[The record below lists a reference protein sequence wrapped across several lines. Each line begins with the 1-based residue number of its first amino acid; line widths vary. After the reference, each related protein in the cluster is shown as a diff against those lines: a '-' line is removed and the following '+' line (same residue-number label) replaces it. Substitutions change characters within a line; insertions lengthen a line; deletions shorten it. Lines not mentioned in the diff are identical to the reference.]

1 MSAEN
6 FLSYRYLFSK
16 TNYNLVSIISKF
28 SILVLL
34 IAYFSFFTILSVF
47 SGLEEYSLSFSK
59 SFDPDIKLEPKEGLF
74 LDYTKKTDS
83 ILTNNEMVIS
93 FGKIVR
99 GNVIVK
105 YDEKTEYAEILGV
118 DEAFRKI
125 ITIDSI
131 TEIGRFP
138 TLTKNEAMT
147 SYDLA
152 SGLDIILY
160 NAAGIFNV
168 LSLNTGYPEA
178 SFNPIKNSIPLI
190 STGVFKSRNDL
201 NKNSIITSSKIV
213 QNLYGLS
220 ETQFS
225 EIIIKTDS
233 EVKLVNS
240 LKKELGLYKIKSHRE
255 LNDTLFKI
263 MNSEKIVVSLIMI
276 LIVIVS
282 TFNVVASTV
291 MLIVEKEKDIK
302 TLKSI
307 GMTKKSIKLLFF
319 KNNFLINMIGGVVG
333 ISLSFVVICLQIYF
347 SFFKIPGLDTAY
359 PVAIDLTNLLIVL
372 GTLIFV
378 GIFSGLISSLVVKK
392 LDS

>member
-59 SFDPDIKLEPKEGLF
+59 SFDPDVKLEPKEGLF
-74 LDYTKKTDS
+74 LNYTKKTDS

-152 SGLDIILY
+152 SGLDIVLY

-190 STGVFKSRNDL
+190 STGIFKSRNDL

-213 QNLYGLS
+213 QNLYGLDR
-220 ETQFS
+220 TQFS
-225 EIIIKTDS
+225 EIVIKTDA
-233 EVKLVNS
+233 EEKLVKS
-240 LKKELGLYKIKSHRE
+240 LKKELSLYKIKSHRE

-263 MNSEKIVVSLIMI
+263 MNSEKIAVSLIMI

-282 TFNVVASTV
+282 TFNVVASSV
-291 MLIVEKEKDIK
+291 MLIVEKEKNIK
-302 TLKSI
+302 TLKAI
-307 GMTKKSIKLLFF
+307 GMKKKSIKLLFF
-319 KNNFLINMIGGVVG
+319 KNNFLVNIIGGVVG
-333 ISLSFVVICLQIYF
+333 ISLSFIVIYVQIYF
-347 SFFKIPGLDTAY
+347 SFFKIPGLNTAY

-372 GTLIFV
+372 ATIMFV
-378 GIFSGLISSLVVKK
+378 GVFSGLISSLVVKK
-392 LDS
+392 LDG

>member
-93 FGKIVR
+93 FGKIVK
-99 GNVIVK
+99 GNVVVK

-118 DEAFRKI
+118 DEAFRKV

-131 TEIGRFP
+131 TEVGRFP
-138 TLTKNEAMT
+138 ALTKNEAIT

-152 SGLDIILY
+152 SGLDLVLY
-160 NAAGIFNV
+160 NTAGIFNV
-168 LSLNTGYPEA
+168 LSLNTDYPEA

-378 GIFSGLISSLVVKK
+378 GIFSGLISSLAVKK

>member
-93 FGKIVR
+93 FGKIVK
-99 GNVIVK
+99 GNVVVK

-118 DEAFRKI
+118 DEAFRKV

-131 TEIGRFP
+131 TEVGRFP
-138 TLTKNEAMT
+138 ALTKNEAIT

-152 SGLDIILY
+152 SGLDLVLY
-160 NAAGIFNV
+160 NTAGIFNV
-168 LSLNTGYPEA
+168 LSLNTDYPEA

>member
-83 ILTNNEMVIS
+83 ILANNEMVIS
-93 FGKIVR
+93 FGKIVK
-99 GNVIVK
+99 GNVVVK

-118 DEAFRKI
+118 DEAFRKV

-131 TEIGRFP
+131 TEVGRFP
-138 TLTKNEAMT
+138 ALTKNEAIT

-152 SGLDIILY
+152 SGLDLVLY
-160 NAAGIFNV
+160 NTAGIFNV
-168 LSLNTGYPEA
+168 LSLNTDYPEA

-378 GIFSGLISSLVVKK
+378 GIFSGLISSLAVKK

>member
-1 MSAEN
+1 
-6 FLSYRYLFSK
+6 
-16 TNYNLVSIISKF
+16 
-28 SILVLL
+28 
-34 IAYFSFFTILSVF
+34 
-47 SGLEEYSLSFSK
+47 
-59 SFDPDIKLEPKEGLF
+59 
-74 LDYTKKTDS
+74 
-83 ILTNNEMVIS
+83 MVIS

-118 DEAFRKI
+118 DEAFRKV

-131 TEIGRFP
+131 TEVGRFP
-138 TLTKNEAMT
+138 ALTKNEAIT

-152 SGLDIILY
+152 SGLDLVLY
-160 NAAGIFNV
+160 NTAGIFNV
-168 LSLNTGYPEA
+168 LSLNTDYPEA

>member
-59 SFDPDIKLEPKEGLF
+59 SFDPDIKIEPKEGLF

-93 FGKIVR
+93 FGKIVK
-99 GNVIVK
+99 GNVVVK

-118 DEAFRKI
+118 DEAFRKV

-131 TEIGRFP
+131 TEVGRFP
-138 TLTKNEAMT
+138 ALTKNEAIT

-152 SGLDIILY
+152 SGLDLVLY
-160 NAAGIFNV
+160 NTAGIFNV
-168 LSLNTGYPEA
+168 LSLNTDYPEA

-378 GIFSGLISSLVVKK
+378 GIFSGLISSLAVKK

>member
-59 SFDPDIKLEPKEGLF
+59 SFDPDVKLEPKEGLF
-74 LDYTKKTDS
+74 LNYTKKTDS

-152 SGLDIILY
+152 SGLDIVLY

-190 STGVFKSRNDL
+190 STGIFKSRNDL

-213 QNLYGLS
+213 QNLYGLDK
-220 ETQFS
+220 TQFS
-225 EIIIKTDS
+225 EIVIKTDD
-233 EVKLVNS
+233 EEKLVKS
-240 LKKELGLYKIKSHRE
+240 LKKQLSLYKIKSHRE

-263 MNSEKIVVSLIMI
+263 MNSEKIAVSLIMI

-282 TFNVVASTV
+282 TFNVVASSV

-302 TLKSI
+302 TLKAI

-319 KNNFLINMIGGVVG
+319 KNNFLVNIIGGVIG
-333 ISLSFVVICLQIYF
+333 ISLSFIVICVQIYF
-347 SFFKIPGLDTAY
+347 SFFKIPGLNTAY

-372 GTLIFV
+372 ATIMFV
-378 GIFSGLISSLVVKK
+378 GVFSGLISSLVVKK
-392 LDS
+392 LDG

>member
-59 SFDPDIKLEPKEGLF
+59 SFDPDIKIEPKEGLF

-93 FGKIVR
+93 FGKIVK
-99 GNVIVK
+99 GNVVVK

-118 DEAFRKI
+118 DEAFRKV

-131 TEIGRFP
+131 TEVGRFP
-138 TLTKNEAMT
+138 ALTKNEAIT

-152 SGLDIILY
+152 SGLDLVLY
-160 NAAGIFNV
+160 NTAGIFNV
-168 LSLNTGYPEA
+168 LSLNTDYPEA

>member
-93 FGKIVR
+93 FGKIVK
-99 GNVIVK
+99 GNVVVK

-118 DEAFRKI
+118 DEAFRKV

-131 TEIGRFP
+131 TEVGRFP
-138 TLTKNEAMT
+138 ALTKNEAIT

-152 SGLDIILY
+152 SGLDLVLY
-160 NAAGIFNV
+160 NTAGIFNV
-168 LSLNTGYPEA
+168 LSLNTDYPEA

-378 GIFSGLISSLVVKK
+378 SIFSGLISSLVVKK